1 LIQIQLSGTKDDT
14 LLNLLVKAHQDAARN
29 NPNASAE
36 LCKVATEGS
45 GDFTKGVIA
54 GLAATGGAHAPL
66 GAARDIYI
74 NGLPDHANLSGY
86 RVPGFGNSFYKDKID
101 PAFVPTTTHIR
112 NVHTKH
118 FERIVK
124 LVEDVQKIRRVR
136 LQPNAALI
144 TAAVCEILE
153 IPRGVEGV
161 IFMLARIPVWAEDC
175 ASTN

>member
-66 GAARDIYI
+66 GAARTVYKYGFI
-74 NGLPDHANLSGY
+74 NYWDTGEK
-86 RVPGFGNSFYKDKID
+86 VPGFGNSFYKDKID
-101 PAFVPTTTHIR
+101 PAFVPTITHIKKY
-112 NVHTKH
+112 HTKY
-118 FERIVK
+118 FERVVHLTNEIQK
-124 LVEDVQKIRRVR
+124 LMGKR

-144 TAAVCEILE
+144 TACVAEILE
-153 IPRGVEGV
+153 IPLGYESL
-161 IFMLARIPVWAEDC
+161 IFMLARIPVWAEKC